1 MKPIFSA
8 SGGCHVQHIVHAK
21 KAQQCTNYSISLY
34 TDTCKCTPT
43 HMHACTQALLHLFVS
58 LPRSVSTPLWWI
70 VKNMLQKAIC
80 SHRIICK
87 CSESAWEQRIALY
100 ISDQQQ
106 HILNLMLYLI
116 FCRSMNSSSLS
127 LRMRRATASRLVTGL
142 APRGSSTPGPRP
154 SCLCIVSME
163 SVWSKSLQ
171 NIIYTQLWLSD
182 PQKVALKDR

>member
-1 MKPIFSA
+1 MCNTLYMRRKPNN
-8 SGGCHVQHIVHAK
+8 VQI
-21 KAQQCTNYSISLY
+21 ILW
-34 TDTCKCTPT
+34 
-43 HMHACTQALLHLFVS
+43 ACTQTCASVHPPTCMHVHRHYLICLYHYLA
-58 LPRSVSTPLWWI
+58 VSTPLWWI
-70 VKNMLQKAIC
+70 FKNILQKAI
-80 SHRIICK
+80 SSRRIICK
-87 CSESAWEQRIALY
+87 RSESAWEQRIALY

-106 HILNLMLYLI
+106 QHISNLMLYLI

-171 NIIYTQLWLSD
+171 NIIYTQLWLPD
-182 PQKVALKDR
+182 PQ